1 MTQTS
6 EIRRKGE
13 KERPASTPRRP
24 VLTRLWVLA
33 LPILSLSPALSAQP
47 DGAPQPPADV
57 WKGAIGAGLSLT
69 RGNSDTAN
77 YTISFEAVRDPG
89 TRHILRLTGLY
100 LRSDQKGLKTADR
113 LRLGFRDE
121 MTRTDR
127 AFLYFDL
134 GYVRDAFK
142 EIDYLI
148 NPQAGVGW
156 KIVKTDRVILGFD
169 GGAGVVWE
177 NNTFASETRRSGS
190 VNAGQQFELRLS
202 EGSRIV
208 QHFAGLWKME
218 NFEDALYHFSVAL
231 ASRLTQRIELKVEFV
246 DDYKNIPPT
255 PEIRKNDTAFLT
267 SVLFNF

>member
-1 MTQTS
+1 M
-6 EIRRKGE
+6 
-13 KERPASTPRRP
+13 
-24 VLTRLWVLA
+24 L

-47 DGAPQPPADV
+47 DAQPDIAPVPPADV

-77 YTISFEAVRDPG
+77 YTVSFEAVRDPG
-89 TRHILRLTGLY
+89 TRNVFRLTGLY

-121 MTRTDR
+121 VTRSDR
-127 AFLYFDL
+127 AFVYFDL

-142 EIDYLI
+142 EIDYLV

-156 KIVKTDRVILGFD
+156 KVVKTDRLTLGFD
-169 GGAGVVWE
+169 AGAGVVWE
-177 NNTFASETRRSGS
+177 SNTFVPETRRSGS
-190 VNAGQQFELRLS
+190 VNAGQQLELRLS

-208 QHFAGLWKME
+208 QQVASLWKME
-218 NFEDALYHFSVAL
+218 TFEDALYHFSVAL

-246 DDYKNIPPT
+246 DDYRTVTPT
-255 PEIRKNDTAFLT
+255 PEVRKNDSAFLT
-267 SVLFNF
+267 SIVFNF